1 MFIRIVLN
9 HKKCWSQVLSEN
21 TNIYGFL
28 LSQKTNDKEIIATV
42 AFYSL
47 GKHINWEEFFNRMK
61 EEIAVKKIEHI
72 ESYGK
77 SRVFIV
83 KFVNYL
89 ANSVTSL
96 IEKYDVPFYREVFSR
111 GLEIWDI
118 FSWHEN
124 DGALIRNLDQIA
136 DVVYFKD
143 LENINFPDP
152 FIDKRLM
159 SNVHLLTYAI
169 ENGYYSNSKDI
180 NLREMAR
187 IFGTSKSNLS
197 RKFKRFETYTL
208 NYYMANHLQ
217 YMDIDRY
224 VVKKN
229 YEYCLNNRL

>member
-9 HKKCWSQVLSEN
+9 HKKCWSQVLAKS

-28 LSQKTNDKEIIATV
+28 LGQKTHGDEITGTV
-42 AFYSL
+42 AFYPL
-47 GKHINWEEFFNRMK
+47 GKHTNWEEFFNRMK
-61 EEIAVKKIEHI
+61 EETAVKKIEHI

-83 KFVNYL
+83 KFVNNL
-89 ANSVTSL
+89 TNSVTAL
-96 IEKYDVPFYREVFSR
+96 IEKYDVPFYREVFYR

-124 DGALIRNLDQIA
+124 DGDLTRNLEQIA
-136 DVVYFKD
+136 DVVYFKE

-152 FIDKRLM
+152 FIDGDLI

-169 ENGYYSNSKDI
+169 ENGYYSNNKDI
-180 NLREMAR
+180 NLGELAR

-208 NYYMANHLQ
+208 NYYLANHLQ
-217 YMDIDRY
+217 YMDIDRFAA
-224 VVKKN
+224 KEK
-229 YEYCLNNRL
+229 L

>member
-9 HKKCWSQVLSEN
+9 HKKCWSQVLSKN
-21 TNIYGFL
+21 SDIYGFL
-28 LSQKTNDKEIIATV
+28 LGQKTMDREITGTV
-42 AFYSL
+42 AFYSM
-47 GKHINWEEFFNRMK
+47 GKHTDWEEFFNSMK
-61 EEIAVKKIEHI
+61 HETDVKKIEHI

-83 KFVNYL
+83 KFINYIT
-89 ANSVTSL
+89 NSVTSI
-96 IEKYDVPFYREVFSR
+96 IEKYDVPFYREVFYR

-124 DGALIRNLDQIA
+124 DGALTRSLEQVA
-136 DVVYFKD
+136 DVVYFQE

-152 FIDKRLM
+152 FIDGDLM

-180 NLREMAR
+180 NLGEIAR

-197 RKFKRFETYTL
+197 RKFKRIETYTL
-208 NYYMANHLQ
+208 NYYLANHLQ
-217 YMDIDRY
+217 HLDIDRY
-224 VVKKN
+224 IANKQLKN
-229 YEYCLNNRL
+229 

>member
-9 HKKCWSQVLSEN
+9 HKNCWSQVLSN
-21 TNIYGFL
+21 STNIYGFL
-28 LSQKTNDKEIIATV
+28 LGQKTDDEEITGTV

-47 GKHINWEEFFNRMK
+47 GKHTNWEEFFNNMK
-61 EEIAVKKIEHI
+61 EETAVKKIEHI

-83 KFVNYL
+83 KFVNNL
-89 ANSVTSL
+89 TNSVTSL
-96 IEKYDVPFYREVFSR
+96 IEKYDVPFYREVFYR

-124 DGALIRNLDQIA
+124 DGALTRNLEQIA
-136 DVVYFKD
+136 DVVYFKE

-152 FIDKRLM
+152 FIDGELI

-169 ENGYYSNSKDI
+169 ENGYYSNNKDI
-180 NLREMAR
+180 NLGEMAR
-187 IFGTSKSNLS
+187 RFGTSKSNLS

-208 NYYMANHLQ
+208 NYYLANHLQ
-217 YMDIDRY
+217 YMDIDKY
-224 VVKKN
+224 AAKKK
-229 YEYCLNNRL
+229 L